1 MAKKVS
7 KKVAKK
13 VSKRV
18 VKKRNRNTQD
28 KHTTYYKDSIKAV
41 TEYAERHG
49 VSFSLAVDR
58 CLRLCFQ
65 LDKEI
70 DQGPLV

>member
-1 MAKKVS
+1 MPKKVSKKVS

-13 VSKRV
+13 
-18 VKKRNRNTQD
+18 RNRNTRD
-28 KHTTYYKDSIKAV
+28 KHTTYYKDAIQAV
-41 TEYAERHG
+41 NEYAEDKG
-49 VSFSLAVDR
+49 VSFSLAIDR

-65 LDKEI
+65 LDTDI